1 MGKTRKLKPG
11 NVRRSNSS
19 VIRIED
25 VVKEQLDHI
34 SELLN
39 IPVSDVIK
47 LLLRYHGSDAQSFG
61 EEYERYKSGNF
72 GAENERNIEKKNT
85 ANLREKILELLRG

>member
-1 MGKTRKLKPG
+1 M
-11 NVRRSNSS
+11 
-19 VIRIED
+19 
-25 VVKEQLDHI
+25 VKEQLDHI

>member
-1 MGKTRKLKPG
+1 MGKSNPLKPG

-25 VVKEQLDHI
+25 VVKEQLDQI
-34 SELLN
+34 SGLLN

-72 GAENERNIEKKNT
+72 GEEYERNMEKKNH
-85 ANLREKILELLRG
+85 G